1 MSAIMLRSG
10 RPDDAAVLLD
20 MFDGAVAWLVE
31 RGRAGQWGSTPFSK
45 NPKRVARVRA
55 MAAHPGLVIAE
66 IDGVAA
72 GAAIF
77 ADHPP
82 AHIPPVDEPEVYID
96 LLITAREFT
105 GRGVGAFL
113 LTEARAEARRR
124 GRVWCG
130 WTVGQAVTERSCA
143 TTQSR
148 VHATVTFEVAGPAR
162 CSRTDCP
169 TVTVADR

>member
-1 MSAIMLRSG
+1 RGGLIGYVDPRSMSAIMLRSG
-10 RPDDAAVLLD
+10 RPEDAAVLLD

-55 MAAHPGLVIAE
+55 MAADPGLVIAE

-82 AHIPPVDEPEVYID
+82 AHTFRRWTSLRSTSTCSSRLGSSPGEGW
-96 LLITAREFT
+96 
-105 GRGVGAFL
+105 GRSCSP
-113 LTEARAEARRR
+113 RR
-124 GRVWCG
+124 GRRPEGEAGVWCG
-130 WTVGQAVTERSCA
+130 WTVGQV
-143 TTQSR
+143 
-148 VHATVTFEVAGPAR
+148 
-162 CSRTDCP
+162 
-169 TVTVADR
+169 